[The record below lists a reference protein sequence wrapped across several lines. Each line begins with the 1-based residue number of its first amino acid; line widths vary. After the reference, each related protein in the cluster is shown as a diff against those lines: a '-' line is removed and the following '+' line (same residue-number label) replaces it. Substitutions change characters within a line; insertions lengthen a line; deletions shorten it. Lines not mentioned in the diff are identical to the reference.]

1 MFITSPFLYSDY
13 YLERI
18 HYMNKKNIELLAP
31 VGNKESLFAAVNN
44 GCDAVYLGGKAFSA
58 RQYAGNFSLEEME
71 EVLDYCHLRNVKVY
85 VTVNTLYKQEELG
98 NLFEFL
104 NQLYILGVDA
114 FIVQD
119 LGTAV
124 KIRKLFPD
132 IELHGSTQM
141 TIHDL
146 NGVKFLE
153 ELGFDRVVLSR
164 EMSLEEISYITKNT
178 NMAIEV
184 FVHGALCFSYS
195 GQCLMSSMIGGRSG
209 NRGRCAQPCRLP
221 YHLVDKDNKKVASG
235 YLLSPKDI
243 QTLEY
248 IPQLIESGVTSFKIE
263 GRMKR
268 PEYIAS
274 VVSTYRK
281 YIDQYLSEQ
290 KDYSVDPRD
299 IKNLAQVF
307 NRGGFSK
314 GYLYQHGGRDMMSF
328 ESPKHWGIYAGKVVQ
343 YNPSTKKCVIDTIE
357 PLEPGDGIE
366 IWRKGKENTGVAI
379 SKSSKAG
386 EQITIFI
393 KDPVQKGDLVY
404 KTKDKP
410 LLDGLQKTYEKD
422 VRKSSIFGHIKF
434 KKHMPIILQLWDNQG
449 NFIEAEGE
457 LVEEAQNQALTEE
470 RLQLQIS
477 KTGNTPFNIE
487 SLTVEMDEDGYL
499 PIGELNALRRK
510 GIEELE
516 KCIIKNTRRSSVNI
530 RTVEESFEEAE
541 EAPKGVKDKSLSI
554 LIRDIH
560 QLEAAFHPKVKR
572 IYFEFNSNPIE
583 EIEKAA
589 KACYDRNIEF
599 FVALPRI
606 DVNYKKKKIWYN
618 LENTL
623 IDGYL
628 IRTYGQAYTLKN
640 TCKKRIMDYTFNIF
654 NPLTAQFWMRS
665 DVEGVTLS
673 PELNYEELKVFR
685 GDGIEVIGYGYL
697 PLMTTQQCII
707 GNTVGDKFPQG
718 FCKNRNDH
726 KPYKLIDRKG
736 EEFPIIQDCSSCIAV
751 IYNGKPIL
759 LLNEFD
765 KLSSLPVDSI
775 RLAFVFESTEDM
787 KKIIE
792 SYGNCKKAAFPQ
804 IKGQEYTKGHF
815 FRGVE

>member
-1 MFITSPFLYSDY
+1 
-13 YLERI
+13 
-18 HYMNKKNIELLAP
+18 MNKKNIELLAP
-31 VGNKESLFAAVNN
+31 VGNKESLIAAVSN

-58 RQYAGNFSLEEME
+58 RQYAGNFSIEEMK
-71 EVLDYCHLRNVKVY
+71 EVIDYCHLRNVRVY
-85 VTVNTLYKQEELG
+85 VTVNTLYKQKELET
-98 NLFEFL
+98 LFEFL
-104 NQLYILGVDA
+104 NQLYILGADA

-153 ELGFDRVVLSR
+153 ELGFERVVLSR
-164 EMSLEEISYITKNT
+164 EMSLEEIAYITKNT
-178 NMAIEV
+178 DMDIEV

-221 YHLVDKDNKKVASG
+221 YSLVDADNKKIASG

-248 IPQLIESGVTSFKIE
+248 IPQLIESGIASFKIE

-281 YIDQYLSEQ
+281 YIDQYFLEQ
-290 KDYSVDPRD
+290 KDYSVEHHD
-299 IKNLAQVF
+299 IKNLAQIF

-314 GYLYQHGGRDMMSF
+314 GYLFQHSGRNMMSF

-343 YNPSTKKCVIDTIE
+343 YNSRTKKCVIDTVE

-366 IWRKGKENTGVAI
+366 IWRKENENTGVAI

-386 EQITIFI
+386 EQITISI

-410 LLDGLQKTYEKD
+410 LLDAIQKTYEKD
-422 VRKSSIFGHIKF
+422 VRKSSIYGHIQF
-434 KKHMPIILQLWDNQG
+434 KKHMPIILQLWDNKG
-449 NFIEAEGE
+449 NFIEAEGD
-457 LVEEAQNQALTEE
+457 VVQEAQNQALTED
-470 RLQLQIS
+470 RLKLQIL
-477 KTGNTPFNIE
+477 KTGSTPFVIE
-487 SLTVEMDEDGYL
+487 SLTVDMDEDGYL
-499 PIGELNALRRK
+499 PIGELNAIRRK
-510 GIEELE
+510 GVEELE
-516 KCIIKNTRRSSVNI
+516 KSIINNTRRNSVNI
-530 RTVEESFEEAE
+530 KYMDDILYETEKAHN
-541 EAPKGVKDKSLSI
+541 VKEKNLSI
-554 LIRDIH
+554 LIRGIH
-560 QLEAAFHPKVKR
+560 QLEVAFHPKVKR
-572 IYFEFNSNPIE
+572 IYLESNQYSIE

-589 KACYDRNIEF
+589 KDCHKEDIEF

-606 DVNYKKKKIWYN
+606 DVNYKKKKTWYN

-628 IRTYGQAYTLKN
+628 IRTYGQAYILKD
-640 TCKKRIMDYTFNIF
+640 TCKKRVMDYTFNIF
-654 NPLTAQFWMRS
+654 NPLTAQFWMQCG
-665 DVEGVTLS
+665 VEGIILS
-673 PELNYEELKVFR
+673 PELNYEELKQFR
-685 GDGIEVIGYGYL
+685 GTGMEIIGYGYL

-707 GNTVGDKFPQG
+707 GNTVGDKLHQG
-718 FCKNRNDH
+718 YCKNRNDQ
-726 KPYKLIDRKG
+726 KSYKLIDRKG
-736 EEFPIIQDCSSCIAV
+736 EVFPIMQDCSSCIAV

-759 LLNEFD
+759 LLNELD
-765 KLSSLPVDSI
+765 KLASLDIDFI
-775 RLAFVFESTEDM
+775 RLDFVFESTEEI

-792 SYGNCKKAAFPQ
+792 SYGECKKSAFPK

>member
-1 MFITSPFLYSDY
+1 
-13 YLERI
+13 
-18 HYMNKKNIELLAP
+18 MNNRNIELLAP
-31 VGNKESLFAAVNN
+31 VGNKESLIAAVNN

-58 RQYAGNFSLEEME
+58 RQYAGNFSVEEME

-85 VTVNTLYKQEELG
+85 VTVNTLYKEKELES
-98 NLFEFL
+98 LFDFL
-104 NQLYILGVDA
+104 NQLYRLGADA

-124 KIRKLFPD
+124 KIKEYFPD
-132 IELHGSTQM
+132 IDIHGSTQM

-153 ELGFDRVVLSR
+153 ELGFKRVVLSR
-164 EMSLEEISYITKNT
+164 EMSLEEIAYIAKNT
-178 NMAIEV
+178 SMEIEV

-195 GQCLMSSMIGGRSG
+195 GQCLMSSVIGGRSG

-221 YHLVDKDNKKVASG
+221 YNLADAKNKHIASG

-268 PEYIAS
+268 PEYNAS
-274 VVSTYRK
+274 VVNTYRK
-281 YIDQYLSEQ
+281 YIDQYFLNQ
-290 KDYSVDPRD
+290 KDYSVDYND

-314 GYLYQHGGRDMMSF
+314 GYLGQHSGRDMMSF

-343 YNPSTKKCVIDTIE
+343 YNSSTKKCVIDTVE

-379 SKSSKAG
+379 SKSSKGG
-386 EQITIFI
+386 ERITVFI

-410 LLDGLQKTYEKD
+410 LLDALKKTYEKD
-422 VRKSSIFGHIKF
+422 VRKSTVFGHIKF
-434 KKHMPIILQLWDNQG
+434 KKYIPILLQLWDDRN
-449 NFIEAEGE
+449 NFIEVEGSI
-457 LVEEAQNQALTEE
+457 VQEAQNQALTEE
-470 RLQLQIS
+470 RLKSQIS

-487 SLTVEMDEDGYL
+487 SLTVDMDEDGYL

-510 GIEELE
+510 AVEKLE
-516 KCIIKNTRRSSVNI
+516 KSIINNTRRSFVNI
-530 RTVEESFEEAE
+530 KNVD
-541 EAPKGVKDKSLSI
+541 GVLNQEGTPDIKEKSLSI
-554 LIRDIH
+554 LLRDID

-572 IYFEFNSNPIE
+572 IYLEMNQYS
-583 EIEKAA
+583 IEKFQKAA
-589 KACYDRNIEF
+589 EACHENNIEF
-599 FVALPRI
+599 FAALPRI
-606 DVNYKKKKIWYN
+606 DVNYKKEKLWYN

-628 IRTYGQAYTLKN
+628 IRTYGQAYKLKN
-640 TCKKRIMDYTFNIF
+640 TCKKRIADYTFNFF
-654 NPLTAQFWMRS
+654 NPLTSQFWMTYGM
-665 DVEGVTLS
+665 EGVTLS
-673 PELNYEELKVFR
+673 PELNYEELKNFR
-685 GDGIEVIGYGYL
+685 GDGIEIIGYGYL
-697 PLMTTQQCII
+697 PLMITQQCII
-707 GNTVGDKFPQG
+707 GNTVGEKSLQG
-718 FCKNRNDH
+718 FCKNRNDQ
-726 KPYKLIDRKG
+726 KSYKLIDRKG
-736 EEFPIIQDCSSCIAV
+736 EAFPIIQDCSSCLAV

-759 LLNEFD
+759 LLNELD
-765 KLSSLPVDSI
+765 KLVSLPVDYI
-775 RLAFVFESTEDM
+775 RLDFVFESVQDIKT
-787 KKIIE
+787 IIE
-792 SYGNCKKAAFPQ
+792 SYGNCNKGLFPK